1 MTILFQERW
10 YYPLTLLL
18 TRNQNLL
25 QPSNLKFYL
34 TFEIQMRYPAQFK
47 KTAINGR
54 SIVIG
59 LICVSLICF
68 TEAYNDYYI
77 NNTWLAAHHFPIVA
91 AFLLL
96 ILVIVLLGV
105 EKGKAE

>member
-1 MTILFQERW
+1 
-10 YYPLTLLL
+10 
-18 TRNQNLL
+18 
-25 QPSNLKFYL
+25 
-34 TFEIQMRYPAQFK
+34 MRYPAQFK
-47 KTAINGR
+47 KTAINDR

-91 AFLLL
+91 AFLLMVLVLGVNIFAKLARFFSPLKASEL
-96 ILVIVLLGV
+96 ILYGV
-105 EKGKAE
+105 